1 MACGIAAGGIA
12 AGSIAA
18 GGIGPQIV
26 TYIGPQF
33 SILSLS
39 LPSHW
44 LRSNV
49 RASKTHGPHKHS
61 MDASPKHPK
70 TMKTSWLRMI
80 PEPKRPKP
88 KYEAAGP
95 ENKAAVPN

>member
-1 MACGIAAGGIA
+1 
-12 AGSIAA
+12 
-18 GGIGPQIV
+18 
-26 TYIGPQF
+26 
-33 SILSLS
+33 
-39 LPSHW
+39 
-44 LRSNV
+44 
-49 RASKTHGPHKHS
+49 